1 MTFAAGGR
9 RDGRLIA
16 ALALLVVI
24 LFFVSLGVGPVWL
37 SPGTVARALVGDGG
51 EAARI
56 IVIDIRL
63 PRALLAV
70 MIGGTLGLAGAALQ
84 GLLRRAR
91 FRTVQ
96 TLTSAALFLKRHC
109 RHGLYLPDFLPL

>member
-84 GLLRRAR
+84 GLLRNPLASPSL
-91 FRTVQ
+91 FGAPAAGLLLPILGV
-96 TLTSAALFLKRHC
+96 AALLARL
-109 RHGLYLPDFLPL
+109 RT